1 MAPPPP
7 DPSIAADQE
16 LVRRRPRI
24 PGGRAVVGALL
35 VALAAVGVF
44 AAYAGAEHAPTGTAV
59 VADGALPAGHRL
71 TAGDLRTIVVDLP
84 EGLAARTFPEAEA
97 VVGAVTL
104 APLDADELVQRSVVS
119 TAPAGDDPSA
129 ATHEFSFAVDKERAV
144 NGDLQRGE
152 VLDVLATYGT
162 GDTAYTTVVARRA
175 RLLALDGSG
184 RSTIGSTG
192 RIVVT
197 VALTSAD
204 QVLQVAHASE
214 VASVTLVR
222 ATRAD
227 DSAPA
232 SDTYTAPGP
241 TGARSAGARTGG

>member
-1 MAPPPP
+1 MAPPSS

-16 LVRRRPRI
+16 LVRRRPGL
-24 PGGRAVVGALL
+24 PGGRAVIGALL

-44 AAYAGAEHAPTGTAV
+44 AAYAGAEHAPTGNAV
-59 VADGALPAGHRL
+59 VATAALPAGHRM
-71 TAGDLRTIVVDLP
+71 TPDDVRTIPIDLP
-84 EGLAARTFPEAEA
+84 DGLATRTFPAAEL

-104 APLDADELVQRSVVS
+104 APLEAEELVQRSTVA
-119 TAPAGDDPSA
+119 TAPAGGEPSQP
-129 ATHEFSFAVDKERAV
+129 THEFSFAVDKERAV

-162 GDTAYTTVVARRA
+162 GETAYTTVVAHRA
-175 RLLALDGSG
+175 RLLALDASG

-197 VALTSAD
+197 IALTSAD

-214 VASVTLVR
+214 VAAVTLVR
-222 ATRAD
+222 ATRAA

-241 TGARSAGARTGG
+241 TGTRGNGGRTGG